1 MQVKGLGNLIYYWIK
16 PFIPERVKLQLRR
29 FLVKRTLK
37 NCRFSWPID
46 PYSGRPPDGWLGWPE
61 GKRFALVLTHD
72 VETSEGL
79 KHCHELMGIE
89 ESLGFRSSFNV
100 VASDYQVS
108 DKFRSDLK
116 NRGFELGIHGL
127 THRGNPFISES
138 VFKKQAAKI
147 NDYLNQL
154 GCVGFRSPSM
164 YHDLRLL
171 HYLNIEYDAS
181 TFDTDPF
188 EPQPDG
194 IGTIFPRWIYD
205 HEHQKGYVELPYTL
219 PQDYLVFVV
228 LGEKTIDL
236 WKKKLDWVV
245 AKGGMVL
252 FIAHPDYMDFDNSG
266 QGHKYPPDLYR
277 QLLLY
282 IQERYPNQYW
292 NALPRELAK
301 FWKANYSQKE
311 ISLKKRLHVGMP
323 AYSFYELDNR
333 IIRYARTLAKRGNE
347 VEIFALRQEDQN
359 PYEVLDEVK
368 IHRLQTRKSKEK
380 TGFSYLIRQ
389 SLFLWRSARSIAQA
403 HRKKPFQLIHAHSI
417 PDFEVFAAVFAKLKG
432 SKVILDVHDLLPE
445 LYLSKFHKNKKSIIY
460 RLLLLVERKSCKY
473 ADHVIIANHLWYE
486 KLVSRSVSKDK
497 CSVIMNY
504 PEDSLFYPRKR
515 GKQVDK
521 FIMIYPGTL
530 SFHQGLDLAIRAFAK
545 ITEKFPNAE
554 FFIYGDG
561 PERDKLSELIK
572 EMKAENNIFIKDEI
586 PLDRIPEIMTD
597 SDLGIVPKRDDE
609 FAGEAFSTKIFEFM
623 AVGVPVLVSATRID
637 RHYFNDSVVKF
648 FQPDDVEDLKKGI
661 EEMITNE
668 ELRTNLAKN
677 ALDFVQK
684 YKWSANMHTY
694 LDIVDKLTK

>member
-1 MQVKGLGNLIYYWIK
+1 MQVKGLGNLIYYWVK
-16 PFIPERVKLQLRR
+16 PFIPERVRLRLRR
-29 FLVKRTLK
+29 FLVKRTMK
-37 NCRFSWPID
+37 GCQSSWPID
-46 PYSGRPPDGWLGWPE
+46 RYSVRPPEGWQGWPD

-79 KHCHELMGIE
+79 KQCPKLMEIE

-116 NRGFELGIHGL
+116 GRGFELGLHGL

-138 VFKKQAAKI
+138 IFKKQAAKI

-194 IGTIFPRWIYD
+194 LGTIFPRWIYD
-205 HEHQKGYVELPYTL
+205 QENQKGFVELPYTL

-236 WKKKLDWVV
+236 WKRKLDWV
-245 AKGGMVL
+245 AANGGMVL

-266 QGHKYPPDLYR
+266 KGHKYPPDLYR

-292 NALPRELAK
+292 NPLPKELAK
-301 FWKANYSQKE
+301 FWRANYSQKE
-311 ISLKKRLHVGMP
+311 MSLKKRLHVGMP

-333 IIRYARTLAKRGNE
+333 IIRYARTLAKQGND

-380 TGFSYLIRQ
+380 TGPSYLIRQ
-389 SLFLWRSARSIAQA
+389 SLFLWRSARFIARA

-417 PDFEVFAAVFAKLKG
+417 PDFEVFAAIFAKLKG
-432 SKVILDVHDLLPE
+432 SKVILDIHDLLPE
-445 LYLSKFHKNKKSIIY
+445 LYLSKFHKNKKSIVY
-460 RLLLLVERKSCKY
+460 RLLLLVEKKSCNY

-486 KLVSRSVSKDK
+486 KLVSRSVKKDK

-504 PEDSLFYPRKR
+504 PEDSIFYPRKK
-515 GKQVDK
+515 GKKVEK

-530 SFHQGLDLAIRAFAK
+530 SFHQGLDLAIRAFAG
-545 ITEKFPNAE
+545 IIEKFPNAE

-586 PLDRIPEIMTD
+586 PLDHVPEIMAD

-623 AVGVPVLVSATRID
+623 AVGVPVLVSGTRID
-637 RHYFNDSVVKF
+637 QYYFNDSVVKF
-648 FQPDDVEDLKKGI
+648 FKPGDVEDLKKGI

-668 ELRTNLAKN
+668 ELRMNLAKN

-694 LDIVDKLTK
+694 LDIINKLTK